1 MLARKRKRLVPRRQP
16 DGRPAQAPRDDVMGV
31 VKAQRLRLVSE
42 RHIMDQSAENPLGV
56 YRIRGVILQHHEDA
70 GRQYA
75 ALVASVKRD
84 MDSPAEDARNRI
96 LANMQPSDGR
106 GVVPIRS
113 DDEIREG
120 RLKRSRLYDAAMKV
134 LWELGPS
141 TVHAVNTV
149 ALRERSV
156 APDQVE
162 KLRNGLDAL
171 ARHFKLG
178 RGV

>member
-16 DGRPAQAPRDDVMGV
+16 DGRVAQAPRDDVMGV
-31 VKAQRLRLVSE
+31 VKAQRLRLVKE
-42 RHIMDQSAENPLGV
+42 AHVMDQGAENPLGV
-56 YRIRGVILQHHEDA
+56 YRIKGIILQHHEDA

-84 MDSPAEDARNRI
+84 MNSPSEDAQNRI
-96 LANMQPSDGR
+96 LGNMQPSDGR
-106 GVVPIRS
+106 EVVPLRT

-120 RLKRSRLYDAAMKV
+120 RLKRSRRYDAAMV
-134 LWELGPS
+134 ALWAHGPS

-156 APDQVE
+156 ADDQVP
-162 KLRNGLDAL
+162 KLRNGLEAL
-171 ARHFKLG
+171 ARHFKLLD
-178 RGV
+178 R